1 MHGEGFFFQAFVY
14 LAAAVISVPIANR
27 AGLGSVLGYLIAGIV
42 IGPFGLEFIGE
53 EGQDV
58 MHFAEFGVV
67 MMLFLIGL
75 ELKPSLLWRLRS
87 PILGMGGLQV
97 GITTAFLTLISM
109 LLGLPW
115 QTSLAI
121 GMILSLSST
130 AIVLQ
135 TLQERKLIKTAAGQS
150 SFSVLLFQD
159 IAVIPM
165 LSLMPLLAVK
175 AAPAISAV
183 NDGHAGTTWVEGL
196 PAWGQAVAVIGV
208 MSAIIVVG
216 MFFIRPFFRAVAQTK
231 LRELFTAAALLLVIG
246 IALLM
251 SRVGLSPALGAFVA
265 GVVLANSEYRHELE
279 SDIEPFKGLL
289 LGLFFIAV
297 GASIDFGMIFARPTD
312 IAMLVCGL
320 VVIKF
325 LILLILGK
333 SFKMGTD
340 QSLLF
345 AFSLA
350 EGGEFAFV
358 LFSFAVQSHVLEQG
372 LANIIIGSV
381 ALSMALTPLL
391 LLINEKLIEPRIG
404 TKQQEDK
411 KADSIDDENPVIIA
425 GFGNFGSIVG
435 RLLRANGVGIT
446 VLEFDSDTVEVL
458 RSLGLKVFYGNAAR
472 HDLLHA
478 AGAEHAKVLIL
489 ALSDPDQM
497 LEIIHMTK
505 KHFPHL
511 KIFARAGGR
520 SQTYDLLDA
529 GVDHV
534 YRETLETSL
543 RAGSDALRELGF
555 RSHYAHRVTRT
566 FRFHDEESFNE
577 LHPLRHDRKIYIS
590 KARQGI
596 EDLEQILLSE
606 LKDTEEHP
614 DAGWDT
620 TSMLDEFGGR
630 EKE

>member
-1 MHGEGFFFQAFVY
+1 
-14 LAAAVISVPIANR
+14 
-27 AGLGSVLGYLIAGIV
+27 
-42 IGPFGLEFIGE
+42 
-53 EGQDV
+53 
-58 MHFAEFGVV
+58 
-67 MMLFLIGL
+67 
-75 ELKPSLLWRLRS
+75 
-87 PILGMGGLQV
+87 
-97 GITTAFLTLISM
+97 
-109 LLGLPW
+109 
-115 QTSLAI
+115 
-121 GMILSLSST
+121 
-130 AIVLQ
+130 
-135 TLQERKLIKTAAGQS
+135 
-150 SFSVLLFQD
+150 
-159 IAVIPM
+159 
-165 LSLMPLLAVK
+165 
-175 AAPAISAV
+175 
-183 NDGHAGTTWVEGL
+183 
-196 PAWGQAVAVIGV
+196 
-208 MSAIIVVG
+208 MSAIILAG

-251 SRVGLSPALGAFVA
+251 SKVGLSPALGTFVA

-297 GASIDFGMIFARPTD
+297 GASIDFGMIFSRPLD
-312 IAMLVCGL
+312 IALLVSGL

-325 LILLILGK
+325 VVLLILGRI
-333 SFKMGTD
+333 FRMGID

-372 LANIIIGSV
+372 LANTIIGAV
-381 ALSMALTPLL
+381 ALSMAMTPLL
-391 LLINEKLIEPRIG
+391 LLINEKLIEPRFG
-404 TKQQEDK
+404 TRQEERK
-411 KADSIDDENPVIIA
+411 EADSIDEENPVIIA

-446 VLEFDSDTVEVL
+446 VLEFDSDKVEVL

-478 AGAEHAKVLIL
+478 AGAENAKVLIL
-489 ALSDPDQM
+489 ALSDHEQM
-497 LEIIHMTK
+497 LKIIHMTK
-505 KHFPHL
+505 KHYPHL

-520 SQTYDLLDA
+520 TQTYDLLDA
-529 GVDHV
+529 GVHHV
-534 YRETLETSL
+534 YRETLDTSL

-555 RSHYAHRVTRT
+555 RSYHAHRATRT

-577 LHPLRHDRKIYIS
+577 LHHLRHDRKTYIS
-590 KARQGI
+590 EARQRI
-596 EDLEQILLSE
+596 KDLEQILLSE

-620 TSMLDEFGGR
+620 TSMLEEFGER
-630 EKE
+630 STEKGET